1 MRILPVAL
9 IGLAFLAGCAS
20 SPTRTQQSAA
30 PSAQPMGAPSGAMSS
45 SGTTAQGD
53 VIDRFAAA
61 VEARRARY

>member
-1 MRILPVAL
+1 M

-20 SPTRTQQSAA
+20 SPTTRSQQSAT
-30 PSAQPMGAPSGAMSS
+30 PTAQPMAASSGAMSS
-45 SGTTAQGD
+45 TTTTAQGD